1 MSTEATLSYDGP
13 LSTYQEWDA
22 LLYGLTVGFVL
33 AIDRIRRDAAA
44 EPSKVIGGAIVG
56 YAIAKL
62 L

>member
-1 MSTEATLSYDGP
+1 MSTESALPYDGP
-13 LSTYQEWDA
+13 LSTFQEWDA
-22 LLYGLTVGFVL
+22 FLYGIVVGLVL

-62 L
+62 S

>member
-22 LLYGLTVGFVL
+22 LLYGLVVGFVL
-33 AIDRIRRDAAA
+33 AIDRVRRDIQA
-44 EPSKVIGGAIVG
+44 EPSKVIGGALLG
-56 YAIAKL
+56 YCVAKL